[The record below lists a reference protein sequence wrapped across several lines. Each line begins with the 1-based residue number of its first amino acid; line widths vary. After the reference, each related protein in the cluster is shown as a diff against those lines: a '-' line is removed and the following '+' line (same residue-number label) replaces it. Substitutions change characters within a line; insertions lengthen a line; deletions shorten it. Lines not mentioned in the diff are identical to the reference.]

1 MPEFIKGLEL
11 SRLFYE
17 EAVRPL
23 LEESFP
29 GLRHAA
35 ALLGTGSEVLGFDTE
50 MSRDHG
56 WGPRFDLFLSEED
69 YEEKRDRVKE
79 LLRRKLPRDFRGYPT
94 SFTEPDP
101 ADNGTQ
107 HPDARGGG
115 PVNHKVEIMTP
126 RRFILDYYLGFDITR
141 ELEPADW
148 LTFPEQKLRTLA
160 SGRIFHDRIG
170 LEEVRRRFSYYPED
184 VWLYLLGSAWARVGQ
199 EEHLMGRAGMVG
211 DEIGSALIGARLVRD
226 LMRLCFL
233 MERTYAPYPKWFGTA
248 FDRLDCAPELSPH
261 LRAALKADTW
271 RERQQHLA
279 SAYRIVASKHN
290 ALRLTDPLPT
300 EPRDFFGRPFL
311 VIDLH
316 GYAAATLALVKD
328 DRVRRIAARR
338 PIGGVD
344 LFSDST
350 DLLQYSSWRETLR
363 KLYE

>member
-17 EAVRPL
+17 EAVRPI

-29 GLRHAA
+29 DLRYAA
-35 ALLGTGSEVLGFDTE
+35 AMLGTGSEVLGFDTG

-69 YEEKRDRVKE
+69 YEDKRDRVE
-79 LLRRKLPRDFRGYPT
+79 ETLRRKLPHSFRGYPT

-101 ADNGTQ
+101 TDNGTQ
-107 HPDARGGG
+107 HLDTRAGG
-115 PVNHKVEIMTP
+115 PVNHKVEVMTP
-126 RRFILDYYLGFDITR
+126 RGFVLDYLDFDITR

-148 LTFPEQKLRTLA
+148 LTFPEQKLRTLTRGA
-160 SGRIFHDRIG
+160 VFRDRIG
-170 LEEVRRRFSYYPED
+170 LEDVRRRFAYYAED

-199 EEHLMGRAGMVG
+199 EEHLMGRAGSVG

-233 MERTYAPYPKWFGTA
+233 MEKTYAPYPKWFGTA
-248 FDRLDCAPELSPH
+248 FAQLDCAPELSPH

-279 SAYRIVASKHN
+279 RAYRIVASKHN
-290 ALRLTDPLPT
+290 ALRITEPLPV

-316 GYAAATLALVKD
+316 GYAEATLALIKD
-328 DRVRRIAARR
+328 ERVQRIAARR
-338 PIGGVD
+338 PVGNVD

-350 DLLQYSSWRETLR
+350 DLVSHASWRAKLR